1 MSRTLKVTGN
11 VMYDRRAWF
20 FLRIM
25 CQVRALCGGCWFVET
40 NKLIPLTVVT
50 IFFFVQGKGYQ
61 PKSKA
66 EADNPYVNL
75 DYSEYH
81 KNLIQ

>member
-1 MSRTLKVTGN
+1 MNQLFYN
-11 VMYDRRAWF
+11 IF
-20 FLRIM
+20 
-25 CQVRALCGGCWFVET
+25 
-40 NKLIPLTVVT
+40 NPLTVVT
-50 IFFFVQGKGYQ
+50 IFFFVQ

-66 EADNPYVNL
+66 EADNPYVDL

>member
-1 MSRTLKVTGN
+1 MNQLFYN
-11 VMYDRRAWF
+11 IF
-20 FLRIM
+20 
-25 CQVRALCGGCWFVET
+25 
-40 NKLIPLTVVT
+40 NPLTVVT
-50 IFFFVQGKGYQ
+50 IFSFVQGKGFQ

-75 DYSEYH
+75 DYFEYH

>member
-1 MSRTLKVTGN
+1 MPMN
-11 VMYDRRAWF
+11 D
-20 FLRIM
+20 
-25 CQVRALCGGCWFVET
+25 
-40 NKLIPLTVVT
+40 
-50 IFFFVQGKGYQ
+50 FFVQGKGFQ

>member
-1 MSRTLKVTGN
+1 MNQLFYN
-11 VMYDRRAWF
+11 IF
-20 FLRIM
+20 
-25 CQVRALCGGCWFVET
+25 
-40 NKLIPLTVVT
+40 NPLTVVT
-50 IFFFVQGKGYQ
+50 IFSFVQGKGFQ
-61 PKSKA
+61 PKTKT